1 MMEKRDLTF
10 GSLEELAAML
20 EEIGLRLHSKNR
32 IAGGES
38 TYLWL
43 LAETIIKSGRLA
55 LVAANGDE
63 TRALYGDGYSDGSIP
78 KNEQLS
84 HFMAA
89 FEKQSTDGG

>member
-38 TYLWL
+38 KYLWL
-43 LAETIIKSGRLA
+43 LAETIIKSGRLS
-55 LVAANGDE
+55 LVAANSDE
-63 TRALYGDGYSDGSIP
+63 TRVLYGDGYSDGSIP

-89 FEKQSTDGG
+89 LEKQSTDGG

>member
-1 MMEKRDLTF
+1 MEKRDLTF

-38 TYLWL
+38 RYLWL

-55 LVAANGDE
+55 LVAADDDE
-63 TRALYGDGYSDGSIP
+63 TRTLYGDGYTDGSIP
-78 KNEQLS
+78 RNQQLS

-89 FEKQSTDGG
+89 LEKQLTEDN